1 MKLTLKEEKKHE
13 LEVIIIYPR
22 LDCNVNQLIDR
33 VKGFNQSISVYGEGG
48 SRRINISHI
57 YYIDTVD
64 RKVFI
69 YTENELYRS
78 NKKLYQLEAE
88 LKEYGFIKVNKA
100 CLLNR
105 TKLKTLKNV
114 YNSRLEAELINGDK
128 INVSRTYLPSI
139 KKSLI

>member
-13 LEVIIIYPR
+13 LEVIIIYPE
-22 LDCNVNQLIDR
+22 LDFNVKQLIDR
-33 VKGFNQSISVYGEGG
+33 VKGFNQSMSVYGEVG
-48 SRRINISHI
+48 SCRINISHI

-88 LKEYGFIKVNKA
+88 LKEYGFVKVNKA

-105 TKLKTLKNV
+105 NKLKALKNV

-128 INVSRTYLPSI
+128 INVSRTYLPNI
-139 KKSLI
+139 KKSLL